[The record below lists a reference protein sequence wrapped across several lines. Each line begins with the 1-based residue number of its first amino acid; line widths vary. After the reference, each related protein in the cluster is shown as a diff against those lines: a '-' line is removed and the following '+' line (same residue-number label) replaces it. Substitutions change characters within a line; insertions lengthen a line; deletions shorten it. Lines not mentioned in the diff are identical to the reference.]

1 MLQAGK
7 GVLGP
12 DSDTA
17 TNVSQLGAFPGVP
30 FKRFGTDG
38 ANMQPR
44 FHMQPP
50 EGAGSIPAL
59 SAGRSLGVCLL
70 LLYLFKCLLSTYYV
84 PNSRRGIGATTG
96 NKSHRDLA
104 SQSLESSEETD

>member
-30 FKRFGTDG
+30 FKRFGTG
-38 ANMQPR
+38 CANMQPR
-44 FHMQPP
+44 FHMQLLWVPR
-50 EGAGSIPAL
+50 SIPAL
-59 SAGRSLGVCLL
+59 PAG
-70 LLYLFKCLLSTYYV
+70 
-84 PNSRRGIGATTG
+84 
-96 NKSHRDLA
+96 
-104 SQSLESSEETD
+104 